1 VETLSAWWDGDAD
14 GVVNMAADE
23 ALGVAA
29 ERSGMPLI
37 RFYGWSTPTV
47 SLGAFQRLA
56 DGLAIPDI
64 ASATLVR
71 RPSGGGA
78 IVHGSDLTY
87 ALAVPK
93 SHPLGQTAQQLYTA
107 AHETLAAVLQGH
119 GIAARLFADPPH
131 DVDFFCFSRR
141 AGGDLVVAAAGRG
154 PNAADPK
161 VMGSA
166 QRRLAGAV
174 VQHGSLLLRAN
185 TGVGPTARHSG
196 LEDLH
201 DRFRSLDLRQLVSA
215 WLDRLGPRLGAR
227 LHWEDGQFAAAY
239 PDESAVRTGAYADPR
254 WLGRR

>member
-1 VETLSAWWDGDAD
+1 VKTLSAWWDGDAA

-56 DGLAIPDI
+56 DAHAIPDI
-64 ASATLVR
+64 AAATLVR

-119 GIAARLFADPPH
+119 GLAARLCADPPH

-141 AGGDLVVAAAGRG
+141 AGGDLVVAASGRE
-154 PNAADPK
+154 PAATDPK

-185 TGVGPTARHSG
+185 PGVGPAARHPG

-201 DRFRSLDLRQLVSA
+201 ARFRSLDLRQLASA
-215 WLDRLGPRLGAR
+215 WLERLGPCLADRFR
-227 LHWEDGQFAAAY
+227 WEDGRFATTC
-239 PDESAVRTGAYADPR
+239 PDEAIARTNAYADPR

>member
-1 VETLSAWWDGDAD
+1 MLSAWWDGDAD

-23 ALGVAA
+23 ALGAVA
-29 ERSGMPLI
+29 ERGGEPLI
-37 RFYGWSTPTV
+37 RFYGWSEPTV

-56 DGLAIPDI
+56 DARAIPDI
-64 ASATLVR
+64 AAASLVR

-93 SHPLGQTAQQLYTA
+93 THPLGQTAQLLYTA
-107 AHETLAAVLQGH
+107 AHETLASVLQGH

-131 DVDFFCFSRR
+131 DADFLCFSRR
-141 AGGDLVVAAAGRG
+141 AGGDLVVAAAGRQ
-154 PNAADPK
+154 PTAADPK

-185 TGVGPTARHSG
+185 AGVGPAARHAG

-201 DRFRSLDLRQLVSA
+201 ADLRSLDLRQLATA
-215 WLDRLGPRLGAR
+215 WLDRLARRLGGDF
-227 LHWEDGQFAAAY
+227 HWEDGRFTTACSAEAAA
-239 PDESAVRTGAYADPR
+239 RTQAYADPR
-254 WLGRR
+254 WLSRR

>member
-14 GVVNMAADE
+14 GVVNMATDE

-37 RFYGWSTPTV
+37 RFYGWSAPTV

-56 DGLAIPDI
+56 DARVIPDI

-87 ALAVPK
+87 ALAMPK

-119 GIAARLFADPPH
+119 GIAARLSADPPH
-131 DVDFFCFSRR
+131 DIDFFCFSRR
-141 AGGDLVVAAAGRG
+141 AGGDLVVAAAGRE
-154 PNAADPK
+154 PTAADPK

-185 TGVGPTARHSG
+185 PGVGPTARHPG

-201 DRFRSLDLRQLVSA
+201 HGFHSLDLRQLASA

-227 LHWEDGQFAAAY
+227 LRWEDGQFAATC
-239 PDESAVRTGAYADPR
+239 PDESTCRTGAYADPR

>member
-1 VETLSAWWDGDAD
+1 MGTLSAWWDGDAD
-14 GVVNMAADE
+14 GVVNMATDE
-23 ALGVAA
+23 ALGAAA
-29 ERSGMPLI
+29 ERSDAPLI
-37 RFYGWSTPTV
+37 RFYGWSVPTV
-47 SLGAFQRLA
+47 SLGAFQRLDDA
-56 DGLAIPDI
+56 RGIHDI
-64 ASATLVR
+64 AAATLVR

-93 SHPLGQTAQQLYTA
+93 SHPLGQTAQLLYTA

-119 GIAARLFADPPH
+119 GVAARLFADPPH
-131 DVDFFCFSRR
+131 DLDFFCFSRR
-141 AGGDLVVAAAGRG
+141 AGGDLVVAVDGRG
-154 PNAADPK
+154 PAAADPK

-185 TGVGPTARHSG
+185 PGVGPAARHPG

-201 DRFRSLDLRQLVSA
+201 AGFRSLDLRQLATA
-215 WLDRLGPRLGAR
+215 WLARLGAR
-227 LHWEDGQFAAAY
+227 LGGSFRWEDGRFTISS
-239 PDESAVRTGAYADPR
+239 PDEATIRTEAYADPR